1 MLWAAESESPSTST
15 VLTAGV
21 LATWATAPPM
31 PPSNNSPQ
39 HIIQPRHR
47 RMTDSSRALLE
58 TRDVSKSVS
67 GPEGKLDILQHVS
80 LQIQPGESFAIVGAS
95 GSGKTTL
102 LGLLA
107 GLDTPNSGSI
117 ILDGNALEQMDEE
130 ARADLRRRLV
140 GFVFQ
145 SFHLLP
151 ALTAEENVMLPL
163 ELEGSS
169 DARMR
174 ARAALEAVGLSARR
188 KHYPAQL
195 SGGEQQRVAIARAFV
210 HRPRVLFA
218 DEPTGNLD
226 QRTGHHICDMLF
238 ALNRDHHTT
247 LVLVTHDATLAAR
260 CDRRI
265 ELEEGRVVLSSDP
278 ASAAGARA

>member
-1 MLWAAESESPSTST
+1 MNDPTR
-15 VLTAGV
+15 
-21 LATWATAPPM
+21 P
-31 PPSNNSPQ
+31 
-39 HIIQPRHR
+39 
-47 RMTDSSRALLE
+47 LLE
-58 TRDVSKSVS
+58 ACDVSKSVR
-67 GPEGKLDILQHVS
+67 GPEGKLDILSGVN
-80 LQIQPGESFAIVGAS
+80 LQIMAGESFAIVGAS

-107 GLDTPNSGSI
+107 GLDTPDAGRVM
-117 ILDGNALEQMDEE
+117 LDGYPLHELDEE

-169 DARMR
+169 DARKR
-174 ARAALEAVGLSARR
+174 AREALDAVGLSPRR
-188 KHYPAQL
+188 RHYPAQL

-210 HRPRVLFA
+210 HGPRVLFA

-226 QRTGHHICDMLF
+226 QRTGHHVTDLLF

-260 CDRRI
+260 CQRGI
-265 ELEEGRVVLSSDP
+265 ELDEGRVVP
-278 ASAAGARA
+278 GMHA

>member
-1 MLWAAESESPSTST
+1 MS
-15 VLTAGV
+15 
-21 LATWATAPPM
+21 
-31 PPSNNSPQ
+31 
-39 HIIQPRHR
+39 
-47 RMTDSSRALLE
+47 DSSHPLVVAC
-58 TRDVSKSVS
+58 DVSKSVV
-67 GPEGKLDILQHVS
+67 GPEGALDILRGVN
-80 LQIQPGESFAIVGAS
+80 LQILHGESFAIVGAS

-107 GLDTPNSGSI
+107 GLDTSSSGSI
-117 ILDGNALEQMDEE
+117 HLDGHALESLDEE

-163 ELEGSS
+163 ELEGAG
-169 DARMR
+169 DARSR
-174 ARAALEAVGLSARR
+174 ARQALDAVGLTSRR
-188 KHYPAQL
+188 RHYPAQL

-210 HRPRVLFA
+210 HGPRVLFA

-226 QRTGHHICDMLF
+226 QRTGHHICDLLF

-247 LVLVTHDATLAAR
+247 LVLVTHDAELAAR

-265 ELEEGRVVLSSDP
+265 ELEEGRVV
-278 ASAAGARA
+278 AAGVHS

>member
-1 MLWAAESESPSTST
+1 MSGSRPVDERL
-15 VLTAGV
+15 VLEV
-21 LATWATAPPM
+21 
-31 PPSNNSPQ
+31 
-39 HIIQPRHR
+39 
-47 RMTDSSRALLE
+47 
-58 TRDVSKSVS
+58 RDVSKSVN
-67 GPEGKLDILQHVS
+67 GPEGRLDILSNVAMQVGA
-80 LQIQPGESFAIVGAS
+80 GESFAIVGAS

-107 GLDTPNSGSI
+107 GLDTPTSGSI
-117 ILDGNALEQMDEE
+117 HLDGHALERLDEE

-151 ALTAEENVMLPL
+151 ALTAEQNVMLPL
-163 ELEGSS
+163 ELEGHA
-169 DARMR
+169 DARER
-174 ARAALEAVGLSARR
+174 AHAALDAVELGTRR

-210 HRPRVLFA
+210 HGPRVLFA

-226 QRTGHHICDMLF
+226 RRTGRHVCDLLF

-247 LVLVTHDATLAAR
+247 LILVTHDMQLAER
-260 CDRRI
+260 CMRHA
-265 ELEEGRVVLSSDP
+265 ELQEGRLQP
-278 ASAAGARA
+278 MGAQAA

>member
-1 MLWAAESESPSTST
+1 MS
-15 VLTAGV
+15 
-21 LATWATAPPM
+21 
-31 PPSNNSPQ
+31 
-39 HIIQPRHR
+39 
-47 RMTDSSRALLE
+47 DSSRPLLE
-58 TRDVSKSVS
+58 ACDVSKSVS
-67 GPEGKLDILQHVS
+67 GPEGRLEILSKVS
-80 LQIQPGESFAIVGAS
+80 LRIPPGESFAIVGAS

-107 GLDTPNSGSI
+107 GLDTPDTGRI
-117 ILDGNALEQMDEE
+117 ALDGHPLEQLDEE

-169 DARMR
+169 AARQR
-174 ARAALEAVGLSARR
+174 AREALEAVGLTPRR
-188 KHYPAQL
+188 RHYPAQL

-210 HRPRVLFA
+210 HGPRVLFA

-226 QRTGHHICDMLF
+226 QRTGHHICDLLF
-238 ALNRDHHTT
+238 ALNRDHRTT

-265 ELEEGRVVLSSDP
+265 ELEEGHVLVSP
-278 ASAAGARA
+278 TETNA

>member
-1 MLWAAESESPSTST
+1 MS
-15 VLTAGV
+15 
-21 LATWATAPPM
+21 
-31 PPSNNSPQ
+31 
-39 HIIQPRHR
+39 
-47 RMTDSSRALLE
+47 DSSRLLLQAC
-58 TRDVSKSVS
+58 DVSKSVS
-67 GPEGKLDILQHVS
+67 GPEGKLEILSKVS

-107 GLDTPNSGSI
+107 GLDVPDSGSI
-117 ILDGNALEQMDEE
+117 KLDGHALDRLDEE
-130 ARADLRRRLV
+130 ARADLRRQLV

-163 ELEGSS
+163 ELEGNSA
-169 DARMR
+169 ARQR
-174 ARAALEAVGLSARR
+174 AREALEAVGLTPRR
-188 KHYPAQL
+188 RHYPAQL

-226 QRTGHHICDMLF
+226 QRTGHHICDLLF
-238 ALNRDHHTT
+238 ALNRDHRTT
-247 LVLVTHDATLAAR
+247 LVLVTHDAALAAR
-260 CDRRI
+260 CDRGI
-265 ELEEGRVVLSSDP
+265 ELDEGRVVASPSD
-278 ASAAGARA
+278 ASVRA

>member
-1 MLWAAESESPSTST
+1 MNDPTR
-15 VLTAGV
+15 
-21 LATWATAPPM
+21 P
-31 PPSNNSPQ
+31 
-39 HIIQPRHR
+39 
-47 RMTDSSRALLE
+47 LLE
-58 TRDVSKSVS
+58 ACHVSKSVR
-67 GPEGKLDILQHVS
+67 GPEGRLEILSGVD
-80 LQIQPGESFAIVGAS
+80 LRIMTGESFAIVGAS

-107 GLDTPNSGSI
+107 GLDTPDAGDI
-117 ILDGNALEQMDEE
+117 ALDGHALHRLDEE

-169 DARMR
+169 DARSR
-174 ARAALEAVGLSARR
+174 ARAALEAVGLSSRR
-188 KHYPAQL
+188 RHYPAQL

-210 HRPRVLFA
+210 HGPRVLFA

-226 QRTGHHICDMLF
+226 QRTGHHVCDLLF

-260 CDRRI
+260 CQRGI
-265 ELEEGRVVLSSDP
+265 ELDEGRVVP
-278 ASAAGARA
+278 GIHA

>member
-1 MLWAAESESPSTST
+1 MNDPTR
-15 VLTAGV
+15 
-21 LATWATAPPM
+21 P
-31 PPSNNSPQ
+31 
-39 HIIQPRHR
+39 
-47 RMTDSSRALLE
+47 LLE
-58 TRDVSKSVS
+58 ACHVSKSVR
-67 GPEGKLDILQHVS
+67 GPEGRLEILSGVD
-80 LQIQPGESFAIVGAS
+80 LRIMAGESFAIVGAS

-107 GLDTPNSGSI
+107 GLDTPDAGDI
-117 ILDGNALEQMDEE
+117 TLDGHALHRLDEE

-169 DARMR
+169 DARSR
-174 ARAALEAVGLSARR
+174 ARAALDAVGLSSRR
-188 KHYPAQL
+188 RHYPAQL

-210 HRPRVLFA
+210 HGPRVLFA

-226 QRTGHHICDMLF
+226 QRTGHHICDLLF
-238 ALNRDHHTT
+238 ALNRDHRTT

-260 CDRRI
+260 CQRGI
-265 ELEEGRVVLSSDP
+265 ELDEGRVVP
-278 ASAAGARA
+278 GIHA

>member
-1 MLWAAESESPSTST
+1 MSES
-15 VLTAGV
+15 
-21 LATWATAPPM
+21 
-31 PPSNNSPQ
+31 
-39 HIIQPRHR
+39 
-47 RMTDSSRALLE
+47 SRPLLE
-58 TRDVSKSVS
+58 ARDVSKSVR
-67 GPEGKLDILQHVS
+67 GPEGKLDILAGVS
-80 LQIQPGESFAIVGAS
+80 LSVHAGESFAIVGAS

-107 GLDTPNSGSI
+107 GLDVPSAGAI
-117 ILDGNALEQMDEE
+117 HLDGHALQATDEE

-163 ELEGSS
+163 ELEGRD
-169 DARMR
+169 DARER
-174 ARAALEAVGLSARR
+174 AHEALDAVGLHARR
-188 KHYPAQL
+188 RHYPAQL

-210 HRPRVLFA
+210 HGPRVLFA

-226 QRTGHHICDMLF
+226 QRTGRHVADLLF

-247 LVLVTHDATLAAR
+247 LVLVTHDAQLAAR
-260 CDRRI
+260 CARGV
-265 ELEEGRVVLSSDP
+265 ELMEGRVAAP
-278 ASAAGARA
+278 ADAR